1 MALFEARNVSKQYVN
16 HLALDNVSIS
26 VPEKC
31 IYGLLGPNGAGK
43 TTLIRIINQITG
55 PDTGELFL
63 NGRKLTPSDVH
74 SIGYLP
80 EERGLYK
87 KMKVLDTIL
96 YFAELKGK
104 RNKETEK
111 RAQRYL
117 DIFQLADRKNSK
129 IEELSKGNQQKVQ
142 FILTVLHEPEFIIL
156 DEPFSGLDPVNTDLL
171 MDLILELKNKGK
183 IIILCTHLMDFAER
197 MCDHIVLIDN
207 GEKILDGALRDIKEK
222 HSEGNIFLEYK
233 GNISF
238 IKDLNFVEK
247 FEDFGNTANIKVNG
261 NDKIQTI
268 LKLALDNNVEINKF
282 NANDIS
288 LHEIF
293 VSLTGYDEKSKRR
306 MLNV

>member
-1 MALFEARNVSKQYVN
+1 MYAVEVKNLSKSFGDLKAVNDISFNVSEG
-16 HLALDNVSIS
+16 S
-26 VPEKC
+26 VF
-31 IYGLLGPNGAGK
+31 GLLGRNGAGK
-43 TTLIRIINQITG
+43 TTTIRMMMNIYEPDEGEVLIRGVKMGQDFRNQ
-55 PDTGELFL
+55 
-63 NGRKLTPSDVH
+63 V
-74 SIGYLP
+74 GYLP